1 MFGIKRQVIAKHERG
16 MYLKDRSI
24 EKILEPGVYW
34 IADVP
39 GRVKVEVYD
48 ITRAAPYT
56 GSCSSRCVPP
66 SVPAPSIPCWVT
78 RVNWTVWS
86 LRPSVTK

>member
-16 MYLKDRSI
+16 LYLKDRSI

-48 ITRAAPYT
+48 ITR
-56 GSCSSRCVPP
+56 
-66 SVPAPSIPCWVT
+66 PAFSHAYEDVLIKDQTALCEKYFQPLLSQID
-78 RVNWTVWS
+78 
-86 LRPSVTK
+86 K